1 MSFDAVVDD
10 GKAVANKGVQV
21 LVGLGGI
28 VAGIGLAMTDIG
40 ADLADKLMEL
50 VDIKSDLVANAIILL
65 IGIIILVTIV
75 SIKGM
80 VSSAMLKQLFTF
92 FAIMMATYL
101 IVKVISIVV
110 GFFKGD
116 LKITEDGA

>member
-1 MSFDAVVDD
+1 MSFDTVIDD

-40 ADLADKLMEL
+40 ADLAQKLMDL
-50 VDIKSDLVANAIILL
+50 VDIKSQLIVNALILL
-65 IGIIILVTIV
+65 IGIILLVV
-75 SIKGM
+75 VLSLRSM
-80 VSSAMLKQLFTF
+80 VSSMILKQLFMF

-101 IVKVISIVV
+101 IVKTVSIVIA
-110 GFFKGD
+110 FFKGD
-116 LKITEDGA
+116 VQITEG